1 MMFKKFIGAAVVSMI
16 AAVSIVSCSSNV
28 QRASESALAHT
39 ETGEVNKSAAPE
51 SVMQTVT
58 AQEQSSEPAEEL
70 PTEPFSLDVS
80 VPDDFDI
87 PQSYV
92 IDGFQTVLQEP
103 ELPTGCEVTSLTQT
117 LNYLGFDVDKITL
130 ADEFMPI
137 DMQGI
142 VVMDEAYIGDPRLD
156 GFGCNANIIVQ
167 TADKYFAS
175 IDSPCYGEELTGSSL
190 REIFWQV
197 SQGRPVITWATIDLK
212 VTNPELVWTA
222 GNGKDFMFNW
232 YQHCLTLYGYDLDK
246 GVVYAADPLKG
257 NVTYP
262 IDQFETVYDLMGDQ
276 CVVICGDSDTEGHH
290 VTTEAEKSVTM
301 HTLKE
306 FNEEQAAAEQGTADS
321 TDDEPESEN
330 EENACD

>member
-1 MMFKKFIGAAVVSMI
+1 MFKKFIGAAVVSMI
-16 AAVSIVSCSSNV
+16 AAASIVSCSSNV

-58 AQEQSSEPAEEL
+58 TQEQSSEPAEEL

-92 IDGFQTVLQEP
+92 IDGFQTVMQEP

-142 VVMDEAYIGDPRLD
+142 VIMDEAYIGDPRLD

-262 IDQFETVYDLMGDQ
+262 IDQFETVYGLMGNQ
-276 CVVICGDSDTEGHH
+276 CVVICGDSKTEGHH

-306 FNEEQAAAEQGTADS
+306 FNEEQEAAERGTADS